1 MITERFKNILVE
13 KLLLLFLIICAFLF
27 LLPIIWWIIFAMRDT
42 ASIAVG
48 ETLKE
53 VWIPEQYQFLKNLK
67 EAFDLYPM
75 GRFFANSFIISF
87 TVTIFE
93 LLIASMSGYAF
104 AKYNFTAKNIIF
116 KVILAL
122 LMIPQIVLVIPL
134 FQMVVGLKLANTY
147 LALIV
152 PFMVTPFGIFMMR
165 QFMYAIPDEYIE
177 AARIEGAGEFKIFF
191 RIVLPLSKN
200 SFATL
205 GIFTFLMQWD
215 SLLWPLIATS
225 KQKMYTLAVGISLLQ
240 TNVQVPYNALYAITL
255 LFSIPVLVVFL
266 LLQRLV
272 IRSLAMTGLKG

>member
-1 MITERFKNILVE
+1 MITNRFKDILVE
-13 KLLLLFLIICAFLF
+13 KLLLLLLIIGAFLF
-27 LLPIIWWIIFAMRDT
+27 LLPIIWWIIFAVRDT

-53 VWIPEQYQFLKNLK
+53 VWIPKEFQFLKNIK
-67 EAFDLYPM
+67 EAFNLYPM
-75 GRFFANSFIISF
+75 GRFFVNSFIISLI
-87 TVTIFE
+87 VTLFE
-93 LLIASMSGYAF
+93 LFIASMSGYAF
-104 AKYNFTAKNIIF
+104 AKYNFIAKNVIF

-134 FQMVVGLKLANTY
+134 FQMVVGLKMANTY

-165 QFMYAIPDEYIE
+165 QFMYAIPDDYIE
-177 AARIEGAGEFKIFF
+177 AARIEGAGEFMIFF

-200 SFATL
+200 PFATL

-215 SLLWPLIATS
+215 SLLWPLIALS

-240 TNVQVPYNALYAITL
+240 TNVQVPYNALYAVTL
-255 LFSIPVLVVFL
+255 LFSIPVLVVFI